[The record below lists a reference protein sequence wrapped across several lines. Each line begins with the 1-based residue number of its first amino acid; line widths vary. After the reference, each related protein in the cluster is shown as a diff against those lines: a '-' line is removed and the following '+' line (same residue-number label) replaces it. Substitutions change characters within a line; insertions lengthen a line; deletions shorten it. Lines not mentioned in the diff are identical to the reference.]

1 MCKKKVTKGK
11 FQLDHIIALA
21 NGGSN
26 DLTNI
31 QVLCIGCHADKTK
44 KENEQG
50 YVKLIDTES
59 SFNSTTKAIYN
70 SKLCGSFA
78 FVERLNEIIPPKLK
92 ASKVYHLDINKCR
105 KKYYIMLGMII
116 RFLV

>member
-1 MCKKKVTKGK
+1 MCKKKVAKGK

-70 SKLCGSFA
+70 STRSS
-78 FVERLNEIIPPKLK
+78 RRN
-92 ASKVYHLDINKCR
+92 
-105 KKYYIMLGMII
+105 
-116 RFLV
+116 